1 MKTEV
6 KTSLITHLNE
16 LKLRLIYTIIVF
28 SLISVLFNHFVNVSI
43 KGIGFKFDFLK
54 KDNNLLVFNG
64 NRLPIIFKIPYG
76 INILMNENFVNI
88 SIFGCDFV
96 LLNNFVN
103 NIKKMSISSKYKKIG
118 IFLEPRL

>member
-1 MKTEV
+1 
-6 KTSLITHLNE
+6 
-16 LKLRLIYTIIVF
+16 
-28 SLISVLFNHFVNVSI
+28 
-43 KGIGFKFDFLK
+43 
-54 KDNNLLVFNG
+54 
-64 NRLPIIFKIPYG
+64 
-76 INILMNENFVNI
+76 MNENFVNI